1 MSSVKVLVIGAAGKS
16 GRTVVEQ
23 ALAAG
28 HDVTAFVHKAE
39 GYSPASN
46 VRLIEGDARDRSAMD
61 SAMVG
66 QGAVIDTLGGKL
78 SFKATTLEASAAAT
92 IIASMQ
98 SSGVRCLVVISVIGE
113 GESVA
118 NTNWYERL
126 SLSTFLRSEMKDK
139 EAMEAIVDASGLD
152 WTIVRAPFLSDDSA
166 TGNIHILSA
175 EAGEI
180 AHKLTRADL
189 AAFMVAQVSSDEY
202 LQKAVAI
209 ANS

>member
-1 MSSVKVLVIGAAGKS
+1 MKVLVIGAAGKS
-16 GRTVVEQ
+16 GRAVVEK

-39 GYSPASN
+39 GYLPDSN
-46 VRLIEGDARDRSAMD
+46 VRVIEGDARDRSAMD
-61 SAMVG
+61 SAMLG
-66 QGAVIDTLGGKL
+66 QDAVIDTIGGKL
-78 SFKATTLEASAAAT
+78 SFKTTTLEASAAAT

-98 SSGVRCLVVISVIGE
+98 SSGVRRLVVISVIGA

-126 SLSTFLRSEMKDK
+126 FLSTLLRSEMKDK
-139 EAMEAIVDASGLD
+139 AAMEAIVDASGLD
-152 WTIVRAPFLSDDSA
+152 WIIVRLPFLTDDPGS
-166 TGNIHILSA
+166 GKVHVFSA
-175 EAGEI
+175 ESGET

-189 AAFMVAQVSSDEY
+189 AAFMVAQLSSDEY

>member
-1 MSSVKVLVIGAAGKS
+1 M
-16 GRTVVEQ
+16 
-23 ALAAG
+23 
-28 HDVTAFVHKAE
+28 
-39 GYSPASN
+39 
-46 VRLIEGDARDRSAMD
+46 EGDARDRSAMD
-61 SAMVG
+61 SAMAG

-98 SSGVRCLVVISVIGE
+98 SHGVRRLVVISVIGE

-126 SLSTFLRSEMKDK
+126 FLSTVLRSEMKDK
-139 EAMEAIVDASGLD
+139 ETMEASVDASGLD
-152 WTIVRAPFLSDDSA
+152 WTIVRAAFLNDDPA
-166 TGNIHILSA
+166 TGKIHIFSA
-175 EAGEI
+175 GTGEI

-189 AAFMVAQVSSDEY
+189 AAFMVAQVSSDEH
-202 LQKAVAI
+202 LNEAVAI

>member
-1 MSSVKVLVIGAAGKS
+1 MKVLVIGAAGKS
-16 GRTVVEQ
+16 GRAVVEQ

-39 GYSPASN
+39 GYSPVSN

-66 QGAVIDTLGGKL
+66 QSAVIDTLGGKL

-98 SSGVRCLVVISVIGE
+98 SRGVRRLVGVSVIGE

-126 SLSTFLRSEMKDK
+126 FLSTVLRSEMEDK
-139 EAMEAIVDASGLD
+139 RAMEASVDASGLD
-152 WTIVRAPFLSDDSA
+152 WTIVRAPFLNDDPA
-166 TGNIHILSA
+166 TGKIHVVSA

-189 AAFMVAQVSSDEY
+189 AAFMVAQVSSDEH
-202 LQKAVAI
+202 LKKAVSI